1 MVTLHEVITFLVS
14 MQISISSL
22 QTHNVNRCGRSRH
35 LARKLSLRRKRSS
48 PNVFEMAATET
59 ITSIILI
66 KLIRVSLGTVRHPRR
81 FKIVVIDIQIT
92 LKQMLRD
99 FIGIRVNRAKKS
111 GMVNI
116 TSSVN
121 SRERSG
127 KIGRAVQQECRDRS
141 RMPSTAIFTLS
152 LHDALPIC
160 IILIKLIRVSLGTVR
175 HPRRFKIVVI
185 DIQITLKQ
193 MLRDFIGIR
202 VNRAKKSGMVN
213 ITSSVNSRERSG
225 INTILHELNPL
236 FTINVTMRDIK
247 SKNVYSRVN
256 SKATTQWRKT
266 ESANGVHLE
275 GVASDN
281 RSS

>member
-92 LKQMLRD
+92 LKQMLRY
-99 FIGIRVNRAKKS
+99 FIGI
-111 GMVNI
+111 
-116 TSSVN
+116 SVN
-121 SRERSG
+121 SRER
-127 KIGRAVQQECRDRS
+127 
-141 RMPSTAIFTLS
+141 T
-152 LHDALPIC
+152 
-160 IILIKLIRVSLGTVR
+160 
-175 HPRRFKIVVI
+175 
-185 DIQITLKQ
+185 
-193 MLRDFIGIR
+193 
-202 VNRAKKSGMVN
+202 
-213 ITSSVNSRERSG
+213 G

-236 FTINVTMRDIK
+236 FTINVTMRDIQ

-281 RSS
+281 RSRRNGNKTTNLTSKEAKKGKVMRHTLGASLNIKHNLSSSKGPKPLQLKLLTTYIPKTSAFTLAFSTSQRLRTTRASARTFFTFRHYITPSARNF

>member
-1 MVTLHEVITFLVS
+1 MLQMFEDWGTQPPARLAALLELGLQHEQQHQELLLTDIKHLLSCHPLWPAYRAQEEGAPAPQEPDGDRKSTRLNS
-14 MQISISSL
+14 SHSQISYAVFCL
-22 QTHNVNRCGRSRH
+22 KKKRN
-35 LARKLSLRRKRSS
+35 LARTHSLRRKRSCR
-48 PNVFEMAATET
+48 NVFKMAATET
-59 ITSIILI
+59 ITNIILI

-81 FKIVVIDIQIT
+81 FKLV
-92 LKQMLRD
+92 
-99 FIGIRVNRAKKS
+99 F
-111 GMVNI
+111 
-116 TSSVN
+116 
-121 SRERSG
+121 
-127 KIGRAVQQECRDRS
+127 
-141 RMPSTAIFTLS
+141 
-152 LHDALPIC
+152 
-160 IILIKLIRVSLGTVR
+160 
-175 HPRRFKIVVI
+175 I

>member
-111 GMVNI
+111 SKGNI

-121 SRERSG
+121 SRE
-127 KIGRAVQQECRDRS
+127 
-141 RMPSTAIFTLS
+141 M
-152 LHDALPIC
+152 
-160 IILIKLIRVSLGTVR
+160 
-175 HPRRFKIVVI
+175 
-185 DIQITLKQ
+185 
-193 MLRDFIGIR
+193 
-202 VNRAKKSGMVN
+202 
-213 ITSSVNSRERSG
+213 SG
-225 INTILHELNPL
+225 ITTNLHELNPL

-247 SKNVYSRVN
+247 SKNVYSRVKSEERFSRN
-256 SKATTQWRKT
+256 AETDLVCRLLLEKKKKKKIQK
-266 ESANGVHLE
+266 NGAKNKNQYEEYRHRTNTCHE
-275 GVASDN
+275 Q
-281 RSS
+281 R

>member
-1 MVTLHEVITFLVS
+1 MFIPSTFKRPVSSWKALNLRKTLL
-14 MQISISSL
+14 
-22 QTHNVNRCGRSRH
+22 
-35 LARKLSLRRKRSS
+35 
-48 PNVFEMAATET
+48 MA
-59 ITSIILI
+59 
-66 KLIRVSLGTVRHPRR
+66 
-81 FKIVVIDIQIT
+81 
-92 LKQMLRD
+92 
-99 FIGIRVNRAKKS
+99 
-111 GMVNI
+111 
-116 TSSVN
+116 SSV
-121 SRERSG
+121 R
-127 KIGRAVQQECRDRS
+127 
-141 RMPSTAIFTLS
+141 F
-152 LHDALPIC
+152 
-160 IILIKLIRVSLGTVR
+160 

-266 ESANGVHLE
+266 E
-275 GVASDN
+275 
-281 RSS
+281 